1 MLSTQTNTSAML
13 AQNQLAKAQNNLTT
27 SMQRL
32 TTGLRINSAADDAA
46 GMQVASRMTT
56 DIGAMDV
63 AMRNAN
69 DAISMAQTAEGAMG
83 ETTGVL
89 NRMRDLSLQAAND
102 TNNSQDR
109 SALQAEMAHL
119 TDQVDTI
126 SRTEYAG
133 IPVMSKDQTLSFQV
147 GVDAGQTMNMSFT
160 DLSASALKG
169 DLKGGEFEAGSLGSA
184 THLKLSAGNPV
195 KPVTVDLS
203 GASTNQEVIDTINN
217 DPNMKR
223 LGISAEL
230 KGSPVKM
237 ELVGVDIAATPGM
250 ELNTTTPGTQTVSA
264 DAVEKSLEEID
275 ISTRAGAMQATKVLD
290 GALPQVDKQ
299 RAELGAAQNRLEHTV
314 NNLQNTQENLT
325 TSKSRITDADFA
337 KETTEMTKNQMML
350 QAGNT
355 VLAQAKQMP
364 QYAAQLL
371 G

>member
-13 AQNQLAKAQNNLTT
+13 AQNQLAKAQGNLST

-109 SALQAEMAHL
+109 TALQAEMAHL

-126 SRTEYAG
+126 SKTEYAG
-133 IPVMSKDQTLSFQV
+133 IPVMSKDQSFSFQI

-160 DLSASALKG
+160 DLSSSALKG
-169 DLKGGEFEAGSLGSA
+169 ELTGAEITGPLAPANKL
-184 THLKLSAGNPV
+184 TLSAGNPV
-195 KPVTVDLS
+195 KSFEIDVSSAGSDE
-203 GASTNQEVIDTINN
+203 QKVIELINEN
-217 DPNMKR
+217 PDMQR

-230 KGSPVKM
+230 KPGTPNNKL
-237 ELVGVDIAATPGM
+237 ELVGLDIAASPDVK
-250 ELNTTTPGTQTVSA
+250 LGTAPLKQATA
-264 DAVEKSLEEID
+264 GPVEKSVDDID

-364 QYAAQLL
+364 QYAVQLL